1 MIINIKKDDG
11 ETIYDVTKI
20 SDEAKQNESRV
31 IISKVG
37 TLETL
42 AEAVNFAS
50 ATHRANLEKLLE
62 SCEEAIMIEPIEEE
76 VSETKIITEDTKD
89 K

>member
-11 ETIYDVTKI
+11 ETIYNVNEI
-20 SDEAKQNESRV
+20 ADEAKQGEARV

-42 AEAVNFAS
+42 SEAVNFAS

-62 SCEEAIMIEPIEEE
+62 SCSEALMVEPIKEE

>member
-1 MIINIKKDDG
+1 MNISIKKDDG
-11 ETIYDVTKI
+11 EVVYNVNEI
-20 SDEAKQNESRV
+20 SDASKQNEARV
-31 IISKVG
+31 IITKVG
-37 TLETL
+37 TLETML
-42 AEAVNFAS
+42 EAINFAS

-62 SCEEAIMIEPIEEE
+62 GCEEALIESAPTEE

>member
-11 ETIYDVTKI
+11 ENIYNVNEI
-20 SDEAKQNESRV
+20 ADEAKQGEARV

-42 AEAVNFAS
+42 SEAINFAS

-62 SCEEAIMIEPIEEE
+62 SCDEALMVEPAKEE

>member
-1 MIINIKKDDG
+1 MVITIKKDDG
-11 ETIYDVTKI
+11 EYIYSFDEI
-20 SDEAKQNESRV
+20 ADEAKQNEARV

-37 TLETL
+37 TLETML
-42 AEAVNFAS
+42 EAINFAS

-62 SCEEAIMIEPIEEE
+62 GCEEALIESAPTEK

>member
-11 ETIYDVTKI
+11 ETIYNVNEI
-20 SDEAKQNESRV
+20 ADEAKQGEARV

-42 AEAVNFAS
+42 SEAVNFAS

-62 SCEEAIMIEPIEEE
+62 SCSEALMVEPIEEE

>member
-1 MIINIKKDDG
+1 MVITIKKDDG
-11 ETIYDVTKI
+11 ENVYNVNEIA
-20 SDEAKQNESRV
+20 DEAKKGEARV
-31 IISKVG
+31 IITKVG

-42 AEAVNFAS
+42 SEAINFAS

-62 SCEEAIMIEPIEEE
+62 DCDEAIMIEPVKEE
-76 VSETKIITEDTKD
+76 VSEDTKD